1 MSHLFALSCLP
12 SPLLLLTLRATY
24 CSFLFLL
31 LHFFCFEAPQRAQ
44 STQPVFHATKL
55 SSELECEGTGASL
68 LFPLF
73 RRGRRHYCQLYC
85 CEHLT
90 AFRLLC
96 FFFVHCLLHFSHS
109 PNSGERPNDTTRPGA
124 EATAPAPHAPPHA
137 TASNHLICPVLLS
150 CMLTPCSY
158 FAPFLDDLARRP
170 PSLCREPPQMSFRRQ
185 RQSSKKQEQISP
197 RLVKYAT

>member
-90 AFRLLC
+90 AFRLLSFVFLFC
-96 FFFVHCLLHFSHS
+96 ALPAAFFTLSKQRRETQRHHQAGGRGNGTSTTCTTACNRIKPPDLPSAAFLHAYPLLLLCPLLRRF
-109 PNSGERPNDTTRPGA
+109 G
-124 EATAPAPHAPPHA
+124 APAAF
-137 TASNHLICPVLLS
+137 VV
-150 CMLTPCSY
+150 
-158 FAPFLDDLARRP
+158 
-170 PSLCREPPQMSFRRQ
+170 Q
-185 RQSSKKQEQISP
+185 RAAANVI
-197 RLVKYAT
+197 